1 MPVAKTMALAGRTV
15 TRIGLGTNRL
25 TDTPQNREFLSA
37 AVEAGLNHID
47 TAHLYSGGESERTI
61 AAALA
66 PFPHDLV
73 VATKAGYNR
82 GGGRPERLRAEIEES
97 FRRFGVETIALY
109 YLHRVDP
116 EVPLLDQVGVLKEY
130 RDAGRIEHVGLSE
143 VSIEQIE
150 LANTLVPIAA
160 VQNEY
165 GLGQRKYDEVV
176 DFCAERRIA
185 FVPFFPLRRQG
196 RAALDEVA
204 ARYDATRQQV
214 ALAWLLRRSPTMAP
228 IPGTLSLEHLTENL
242 AAVEIELSDED
253 FERLGSGHA
262 LP

>member
-1 MPVAKTMALAGRTV
+1 MPVAKTMELAGRMV

-25 TDTPQNREFLSA
+25 TDTPPNREFLSA

-47 TAHLYSGGESERTI
+47 TAHLYAGGESERAI
-61 AAALA
+61 GAALA
-66 PFPHDLV
+66 PFTHGLA
-73 VATKAGYNR
+73 VATKAGYHGAGR
-82 GGGRPERLRAEIEES
+82 RPERLRSEIEES
-97 FRRFGVETIALY
+97 FTRFGVETIALY

-130 RDAGRIEHVGLSE
+130 RDAGRIEHVGISE

-150 LANTLVPIAA
+150 LANSLVPISA

-176 DFCAERRIA
+176 DFCAERRIP
-185 FVPFFPLRRQG
+185 FVPFFPLRRRG
-196 RAALDEVA
+196 RAALEEIA
-204 ARYDATRQQV
+204 ARYGATEQQI
-214 ALAWLLRRSPTMAP
+214 ALAWLLKRSPTMAP